1 MDLGVKGLNKVK
13 EGVKEVSRDHQ
24 KEGHDQSPAENIT
37 LQEEVPGDHDISEK
51 IEELNSKDEVKG
63 KSSDTT
69 VLTHEVAR
77 KSQTSSV
84 ARKKKSCAFCDYKT
98 GKSSHMQRHVKAM
111 HKYLE
116 SIKRESKTEAS
127 DVDETVPQE
136 DPVQKNIILSEEVPA
151 GQTSVVEN
159 ALQGQMKKERKCS
172 DCDLTFNKQK
182 NLRRH
187 FISFHTDTSF
197 SCKECNFTTK
207 RSDSLKNHQNSIGH
221 KMQVNLKHDDEEL
234 LV

>member
-13 EGVKEVSRDHQ
+13 EGVKEVSRDLQ
-24 KEGHDQSPAENIT
+24 KEEHDQSPAENIT
-37 LQEEVPGDHDISEK
+37 LQEEVPEDHDISEK
-51 IEELNSKDEVKG
+51 IEELNSKDEGKG

-69 VLTHEVAR
+69 VLTHEVA
-77 KSQTSSV
+77 KKNHTSTV
-84 ARKKKSCAFCDYKT
+84 ARKKKSCPFCDYKT

-127 DVDETVPQE
+127 DVDETVPRE
-136 DPVQKNIILSEEVPA
+136 DQMQKNITLSEEVAP

-187 FISFHTDTSF
+187 FHQFPHRH
-197 SCKECNFTTK
+197 KLLMQRVQLHNEKK
-207 RSDSLKNHQNSIGH
+207 RLPEEPSKFNWAQNAS
-221 KMQVNLKHDDEEL
+221 ESETRR
-234 LV
+234 